1 MLAAIVGLSVIGTS
15 TWLIARPSEAPA
27 QAPASPH
34 LSAPA
39 SRLAGFD
46 GGTLRIGDDVVR
58 LAGISAPARDT
69 TCHTATGVAQDC
81 GVAAANAL
89 AALVRHGPIDCA
101 ITGRDPGGRPVG
113 ECQSGGVSLSEAQ
126 VRDGWAR
133 AQATS
138 LKPSEAAARS
148 AGKGVWRSGDS

>member
-1 MLAAIVGLSVIGTS
+1 MLAAIVGLGVIGTS
-15 TWLIARPSEAPA
+15 SWLIVRPSDAPA
-27 QAPASPH
+27 QAPANQH

-39 SRLAGFD
+39 SKLAVID

-58 LAGISAPARDT
+58 LAGISPPARDT
-69 TCHTATGVAQDC
+69 TCQTPTGVAQDC

-89 AALVRHGPIDCA
+89 AALVRHGSIDCA
-101 ITGRDPGGRPVG
+101 ITGRDAGGRPVG

-138 LKPSEAAARS
+138 LKPTEAAARS